1 VTLST
6 YDAAE
11 AAARLKVSRTTVYAY
26 VSRGLIRAVADPED
40 PRRSRYRA
48 ADVDQLARQKSR
60 GRKPDR
66 IAATTLD
73 WGLPVLASR
82 ITLIGSGHLYYRG
95 RDAIALADT
104 ATFEETAR
112 RLWDCGASDP
122 FGAAGSPLP
131 RHAEAGDGPIE
142 RCLAALVRF
151 DAAASGSRAPG
162 IWQREPSRLW
172 PVAASL
178 LRTVAA
184 AAGGSTPTVA
194 PIHLQLAA
202 AWGCDATSADRLRRA
217 LILCADHELNAST
230 FAVRVVA
237 STGASLAACAIAG
250 LAALSGPRHGGAT
263 ARVEALFDEI
273 ERAGDARRVVAE
285 RYARGELVPGFAHP
299 LYPDGDPRCPA
310 LLSALPADATR
321 DALIAELDRVGGK
334 PPNIDLALVALR
346 RALALPRGAA
356 LALFAVGRCAGWVA
370 HALEQQ
376 GEGALIRPRARY
388 VGERP
393 PAATDERGI

>member
-1 VTLST
+1 MSLST
-6 YDAAE
+6 YDAAT
-11 AAARLKVSRTTVYAY
+11 AASRLKVSRATLYAY
-26 VSRGLIRAVADPED
+26 VSRGLIRAVPDPED

-48 ADVDQLARQKSR
+48 ADVDQLSRQKSR

-66 IAATTLD
+66 VAATTLD

-82 ITLIGSGHLYYRG
+82 ITLIEDGRLFYRG
-95 RDAIALADT
+95 RNAIELAD
-104 ATFEETAR
+104 AASFEETAR
-112 RLWDCGASDP
+112 LLWDCGESDP
-122 FGAAGSPLP
+122 FGAADAPLP
-131 RHAEAGDGPIE
+131 QHAEAADGPIE
-142 RCLAALVRF
+142 RCLAALVRL
-151 DAAASGSRAPG
+151 DGAAPG

-172 PVAASL
+172 PVAAAL

-184 AAGGSTPTVA
+184 AAGGRMPSA
-194 PIHLQLAA
+194 EPIHLQLAR
-202 AWGCDATSADRLRRA
+202 AWGCNAAAADRLRRA

-285 RYARGELVPGFAHP
+285 RYARGELVPGFSHP
-299 LYPDGDPRCPA
+299 LYPDGDPRCPP
-310 LLSALPADATR
+310 LLSTLPPDAAR
-321 DALIAELDRVGGK
+321 DALIAELDRIGGK

-356 LALFAVGRCAGWVA
+356 LALFAVGRCAGWIA

-376 GEGALIRPRARY
+376 SEGALIRPRARY

-393 PAATDERGI
+393 PAER